1 VELSVIKKPE
11 AAISEAFR
19 ALRTA
24 VLLST
29 ADHPPQ
35 TLLVTSSQPSEGK
48 TATSLNLAAA
58 LAQKGSRVLLIDADM
73 RRPRLSSALN
83 LPSRQGLSDLLS
95 GTAEFDASLIQKVEG
110 VDTLYLLSS
119 GPRAPNPAELLCSRR
134 MEELLAWLR
143 RGFDHIIVDSPP
155 VLPVTD
161 STILSTLVDGVIM
174 VVACESTSRA
184 ALSRACRIVEHSGG
198 RILGTVFNK
207 VDDRRDGYY
216 GYRYYHGYYTYHN
229 KGYYEDKDGQ
239 PAA

>member
-1 VELSVIKKPE
+1 LAVIKKPE

-29 ADHPPQ
+29 AEHPPQ
-35 TLLVTSSQPSEGK
+35 MMLVTSAAPSEGK
-48 TATSLNLAAA
+48 TACSLNLAAA

-83 LPSRQGLSDLLS
+83 LPNRIGLSEMLS
-95 GTAEFDASLIQKVEG
+95 GASEFDPAIVQRVAGLDSLFLLASG
-110 VDTLYLLSS
+110 RR
-119 GPRAPNPAELLCSRR
+119 PPNPAELLCSRKLE
-134 MEELLAWLR
+134 MLLTWLR
-143 RGFDHIIVDSPP
+143 GGFDHIIVDSPP

-184 ALSRACRIVEHSGG
+184 ALSRACRVVEHSGG

-207 VDDRRDGYY
+207 VDGRRDGYY
-216 GYRYYHGYYTYHN
+216 GYHYYDGYYSNDNGNGNQRNN
-229 KGYYEDKDGQ
+229 KNGK